1 MVEYPAVVHRSDHR
15 YCPGLRSG
23 APLVRHVAC
32 LAHRSAVE
40 LFTTIFR
47 LALGGLLLDARVY
60 RAQRESPTGVQ
71 RALLVIVLVGFLTGL
86 AAWIGDLGEYL
97 TQPDPQAVR
106 DTLYNG
112 LIAMPWY
119 DQVAQSSPEFVAA
132 FEQLFADPS
141 NFTLTANPLVGAL
154 GIVITPLAG
163 IIGWF
168 LGGSIV
174 HIAARAFG
182 GAATYPQTLACT
194 GLASGVNLLGLVQ
207 IVPYAEVVP
216 VGLALS
222 TTLLGLLATYVAVR
236 EAHALPPWRSF
247 WAVLIG
253 PLLLIVVLFT
263 LYCCIVFIFAGAV
276 GSLVGGAGR

>member
-1 MVEYPAVVHRSDHR
+1 MNFFA
-15 YCPGLRSG
+15 
-23 APLVRHVAC
+23 
-32 LAHRSAVE
+32 
-40 LFTTIFR
+40 TIFR

-60 RAQRESPTGVQ
+60 RAQRDSPTGVQ
-71 RALLVIVLVGFLTGL
+71 RALLVVVLVGFLVGL
-86 AAWIGDLGEYL
+86 AAWIGDIGEYL

-106 DTLYNG
+106 DTLYTG
-112 LIAMPWY
+112 LTAMPWY
-119 DQVAQSSPEFVAA
+119 DQVARANPEFVVA

-141 NFTLTANPLVGAL
+141 TFPLTANPLVGAL
-154 GIVITPLAG
+154 GIVLAPLAG

-168 LGGSIV
+168 LGGSVV

-182 GAATYPQTLACT
+182 GTARYPQTMACT

-216 VGLALS
+216 GGLWLS

-236 EAHALPPWRSF
+236 EAHGLAPWRSF

-253 PLLLIVVLFT
+253 PLLLIVMLVA
-263 LYCCIVFIFAGAV
+263 LYCCIVFFFAAAV
-276 GSLVGGAGR
+276 GSLIGGAGR